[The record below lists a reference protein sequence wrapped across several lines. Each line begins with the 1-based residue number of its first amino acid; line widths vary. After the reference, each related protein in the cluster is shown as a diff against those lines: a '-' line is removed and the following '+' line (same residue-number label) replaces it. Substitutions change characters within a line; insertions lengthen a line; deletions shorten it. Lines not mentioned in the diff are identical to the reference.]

1 MNPHFGDTPMQQA
14 RSLATNAQT
23 LPKLKITWCLH
34 SHAMTAANWRETQYS
49 TRGIDVRGVFPTKEG
64 KCLWLYTQAQEQE
77 GDQPQLPA
85 MTRVLMLWIFRHF
98 SAGNLSCSF
107 ENCLADAECNFS
119 KCDSKVHFYLKTNN
133 ISMRLLV
140 SITVTG
146 LCKTLKAHLYI
157 LLLNHR
163 IRQLCLFLLS

>member
-23 LPKLKITWCLH
+23 LPKTKDHLMPPLTCNDSCQL
-34 SHAMTAANWRETQYS
+34 ARDTQYS

-119 KCDSKVHFYLKTNN
+119 KCDSKVQFYFKTNN
-133 ISMRLLV
+133 IDRNSDCFFLSQSQDSARLWKH
-140 SITVTG
+140 IYTY
-146 LCKTLKAHLYI
+146 C
-157 LLLNHR
+157 
-163 IRQLCLFLLS
+163 C